1 MGRGRLIVI
10 GDVMTDIIVL
20 PEGPLVRGSDR
31 RARILS
37 KPGGS
42 GANQAVWL
50 GAMGADVEFAARVA
64 AADRERWASYFRS
77 FGVIARLAGDE
88 TEPSGSL
95 VTIVDPDGE
104 RSFLTDRGANLNLA
118 PADLPSLDAG
128 DIFGAVISGYSFFAE
143 GPRQTV
149 RAFAASALAAHVE
162 VSVDAASV
170 GFLEEVGAA
179 EFRDWTR
186 GFSTLFANAEE
197 AACLSGTTDLDTQM
211 RELGRT
217 YHRVIIKRGAEG
229 AAIGGREG
237 VRLSLPAERVTAID
251 TTGAGDAFAAGFL
264 AARQRGESEP
274 DALAAG
280 IAAGTRAVTMVGGQ
294 PPASARFGLTPR
306 AGNAPA

>member
-1 MGRGRLIVI
+1 MGRGRLVVI

-31 RARILS
+31 RARIVS

-64 AADRERWASYFRS
+64 LADREYWTSYFRS
-77 FGVIARLAGDE
+77 FGVIPRLAGDE

-104 RSFLTDRGANLNLA
+104 RSFLTDRGANLKLT
-118 PADLPSLDAG
+118 PADLPSHDAG
-128 DIFGAVISGYSFFAE
+128 NIFGAVISGYSFFAE

-149 RAFAASALAAHVE
+149 SGFAAHALAAGVE

-170 GFLEEVGAA
+170 GFLEEVGPAN
-179 EFRDWTR
+179 FRDWTK

-197 AACLSGTTDLDTQM
+197 AQCLSGAAELDAQM

-217 YHRVIIKRGAEG
+217 YHRVIIKRGAAG

-237 VRLSLPAERVTAID
+237 VRLAQPAERVAAID

-264 AARQRGESEP
+264 AARQRGESEVE
-274 DALAAG
+274 ALAAG

-294 PPASARFGLTPR
+294 PPR
-306 AGNAPA
+306 A

>member
-1 MGRGRLIVI
+1 MSRGRLVVI

-31 RARILS
+31 RARIVS

-50 GAMGADVEFAARVA
+50 GAMGADVEFAARVGV
-64 AADRERWASYFRS
+64 ADLETWQRYFRG
-77 FGVIARLAGDE
+77 FGVRARLAGDAE
-88 TEPSGSL
+88 APSGSL

-118 PADLPSLDAG
+118 PADLPPLDG
-128 DIFGAVISGYSFFAE
+128 GSTFGVVISGYSFFAE

-149 RAFAASALAAHVE
+149 SRFASEALAAGIE

-170 GFLEEVGAA
+170 GFLEEVGPAT
-179 EFRDWTR
+179 FRDWTR

-197 AACLSGTTDLDTQM
+197 AACLSGETELDAQM

-217 YHRVIIKRGAEG
+217 YHRMIIKRGAEG

-237 VRLSLPAERVTAID
+237 VRISEPAQSVAVID

-264 AARQRGESEP
+264 AARQRGESEAE
-274 DALAAG
+274 ALAAG
-280 IAAGTRAVTMVGGQ
+280 IAAGSRAVTMVGGQ
-294 PPASARFGLTPR
+294 PPQR
-306 AGNAPA
+306 